1 MMVILGVKGTDWDAA
16 GIVHAIDEALL
27 VVLTIV
33 DLDVRRQGIELFVN
47 FHDLSLLNIE

>member
-1 MMVILGVKGTDWDAA
+1 MVILGIKGTDWDVA

-47 FHDLSLLNIE
+47 FHDLSILNID

>member
-1 MMVILGVKGTDWDAA
+1 MVILGVKGTDWDTA

-33 DLDVRRQGIELFVN
+33 DLDVRRQGIELLVN
-47 FHDLSLLNIE
+47 FHDLTLLNIE